1 MALKD
6 WIELAFFML
15 AVAGV
20 LYRTGVMTN
29 RFETIGKQQSEEIR
43 ELKSGIL
50 EFRLQ
55 TAEELKK
62 ITEILIDLAD
72 IRGQIGRM
80 EADLRGVLGR
90 VEDRVLQQGKRVDEV
105 EKRLNRLYDN
115 GAFRRES

>member
-6 WIELAFFML
+6 WIELGFFVI

-20 LYRTGVMTN
+20 LYRTGVMTS
-29 RFETIGKQQSEEIR
+29 RFENIGRQQSNEIK
-43 ELKSGIL
+43 ELKEGII
-50 EFRLQ
+50 EFRIQ
-55 TAEELKK
+55 TANELKQ

-80 EADLRGVLGR
+80 EADLRGMLGR

-105 EKRLNRLYDN
+105 EKRLNRLYDS